1 MPRRPRAI
9 SYLLPGLALAAL
21 ACQAGARAQPR
32 AYPMDD
38 MRTKRGQQ
46 LTKFL
51 ASLAFVAFFSVGA
64 GACEDEKDD
73 PLYQDCLSKISMEDS
88 CLNQV
93 FEGCEG
99 CAANCADRGHDV
111 AAQDKHCGKL
121 YAETFA
127 CIAALSCD
135 DFLKWYDNNDPKKPF
150 PCQTEETAFRTDCP
164 DFHLYNDNN

>member
-1 MPRRPRAI
+1 M
-9 SYLLPGLALAAL
+9 G
-21 ACQAGARAQPR
+21 
-32 AYPMDD
+32 D

-51 ASLAFVAFFSVGA
+51 ASLALVAVFSIGA